1 MTPETSKLVIKWQKY
16 IENALNLDENT
27 SVYGNMQFEF
37 VKYKTK
43 KDILATIIHFYLNYV
58 LDFRDVT
65 KDELKNIYTYYLKEV
80 GDELKPEEQDSI
92 RQRMQDLFETFYYD
106 EVPKKIENKP
116 PQFEI
121 D

>member
-1 MTPETSKLVIKWQKY
+1 MTPDMYELVTKWQKY
-16 IENALNLDENT
+16 IEDVLALDENT
-27 SVYGNMQFEF
+27 SVYGHMSFEF

-65 KDELKNIYTYYLKEV
+65 KEELKKIYTYYLKEV
-80 GDELKPEEQDSI
+80 GDELKSEEQDSI
-92 RQRMQDLFETFYYD
+92 KQRMQDLFETFYYD
-106 EVPKKIENKP
+106 DIPKKIENKL